1 MPARTQ
7 YTGRVCE
14 GSGQSIHFAVAA
26 GSELVAVERDWEECE
41 GCQVLSHGRLG
52 GPQSQESAA
61 R

>member
-7 YTGRVCE
+7 HTGRVCE

-41 GCQVLSHGRLG
+41 GCQVLSRGRLG
-52 GPQSQESAA
+52 GPQS
-61 R
+61 